1 MFNSISWQQF
11 FFTLLTVLGGYY
23 IISFLLLYSNEVI
36 HKIKGRH
43 DQPDQPDSVP
53 PKFKG
58 PANDLMGAIK
68 KDLPNRHEQ
77 SIEADEINVVA
88 DTKQSP
94 SIEGEDALL
103 VGSVSD
109 LLQEIKILIKVIKE
123 GDGTHDDAVPMI
135 TSLLSNYE
143 QLINTKYQTSIS
155 LFIHEQLQSEF
166 ASQADL
172 KAIEGLW
179 PHINPNK

>member
-11 FFTLLTVLGGYY
+11 LYTLLTGLGAYY
-23 IISFLLLYSNEVI
+23 IISFLLLYAKEI
-36 HKIKGRH
+36 I
-43 DQPDQPDSVP
+43 Q
-53 PKFKG
+53 KFKG
-58 PANDLMGAIK
+58 KSGQPELGTPEIRGSTNDLMGAIK
-68 KDLPNRHEQ
+68 KDQPNRHEQ
-77 SIEADEINVVA
+77 SIEAQEINVA
-88 DTKQSP
+88 SDSKQSP
-94 SIEGEDALL
+94 SIDASDSLV

-109 LLQEIKILIKVIKE
+109 LLQEIKILIKVVKE
-123 GDGTHDDAVPMI
+123 GNGTYDDAVPMI

-143 QLINTKYQTSIS
+143 HLVNTKYQTSIS

>member
-11 FFTLLTVLGGYY
+11 FSTLLTVLGAYY
-23 IISFLLLYSNEVI
+23 IISFLLLYSKEII
-36 HKIKGRH
+36 HKVKSKS
-43 DQPDQPDSVP
+43 DQPDSGP
-53 PKFKG
+53 SELKG
-58 PANDLMGAIK
+58 PAIDLMGKIK

-77 SIEADEINVVA
+77 SIEAQEINVAVES
-88 DTKQSP
+88 KQLP

-123 GDGTHDDAVPMI
+123 GKGTHDDAVPMI

-143 QLINTKYQTSIS
+143 QLINTKYQASIS
-155 LFIHEQLQSEF
+155 LFIHEQLQNEF
-166 ASQADL
+166 AIQSDL
-172 KAIEGLW
+172 KNIAGFW
-179 PHINPNK
+179 PQMNSEK